1 MAETT
6 ADVKR
11 DIEMTRERI
20 STTLA
25 QLEQKTN
32 VAQIV
37 RDHPWP
43 AIAAAVG
50 VGVLLSGSRADVKA
64 ASATV
69 AATKGAS
76 SKLGGVLDE
85 ALANLMGG
93 VHHAFQ
99 GHVDGIVEDLR
110 KALGAPHSGVSGQR
124 TDRVASLMAGASG
137 ASGGGARDSSP
148 VGGADGSRGSAS
160 FAGSGASGSTTT
172 PTSGAMGAASIGT
185 STPGSPPAAAGW
197 APQTPDAVSASAVV
211 SANSVTG
218 GQGRQSSVRAD

>member
-6 ADVKR
+6 ADVRR

-50 VGVLLSGSRADVKA
+50 VGVLLSGSKADVKA
-64 ASATV
+64 AGATV

-85 ALANLMGG
+85 ALANLVGG
-93 VHHAFQ
+93 FHQAFQ
-99 GHVDGIVEDLR
+99 GHVDSIVEDLK
-110 KALGAPHSGVSGQR
+110 KALGTTNAGGANGGASANASAGANAGGSRSPVSDKVAKLMSTSGTAASASAAGTNDAQR
-124 TDRVASLMAGASG
+124 AATGASG
-137 ASGGGARDSSP
+137 
-148 VGGADGSRGSAS
+148 
-160 FAGSGASGSTTT
+160 T
-172 PTSGAMGAASIGT
+172 TSGA
-185 STPGSPPAAAGW
+185 W
-197 APQTPDAVSASAVV
+197 APQTPDAVSAASVVNSTNPNSA
-211 SANSVTG
+211 
-218 GQGRQSSVRAD
+218 RAD